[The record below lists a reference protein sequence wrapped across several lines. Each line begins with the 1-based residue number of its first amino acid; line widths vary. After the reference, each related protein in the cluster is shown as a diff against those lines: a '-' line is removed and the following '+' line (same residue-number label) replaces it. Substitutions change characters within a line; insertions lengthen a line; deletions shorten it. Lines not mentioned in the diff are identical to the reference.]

1 MKPVIINIEEMSE
14 SRELYQAKPQKL
26 LVWTIYIIFFILL
39 IAFLWMKYFKIDIV
53 VKSNGVF
60 QSEENTYEI
69 GNQVNGTTNE
79 IYVRNGEYVKSGM
92 VLFVLSNDSVNEF
105 IDTYQNKEE
114 ELRKRIEILNA
125 YQNVLEGNE
134 GALDKMKNNPYYSE
148 ILNRKNLLEITIN
161 NNSGKALKQENT
173 YTSNISSLKTSI
185 EEYRSKY
192 DKFETAKRCIYSRT
206 NEFTSDDSY
215 FDSLVNSYLSSYRL
229 MSGQYDSQINEYQGK
244 AEEYEKE
251 LEKLE
256 KAGKKKD
263 KSDEK
268 KTLEEARD
276 GAAEK
281 VESLKL
287 EKEQALSNLE
297 LQQVAEI
304 EQMQEN
310 LKSTILSAELNV
322 TSEQIQLDELKENDI
337 SAITMSYM
345 LSEKAQ
351 IYTELFSLQSELEEC
366 QCNLKNYRMQEEKCT
381 IYASASGY
389 FYYSADIQEG
399 TYIQEGTK
407 IGTIYPEGKDTFFAE
422 VYVDNSQIGKLYEG
436 QRAKIEIEAY
446 PSNEYGYF
454 IGEIESIPKNIAGES
469 GSGTY
474 YAVKVKC
481 NLNQDSNDTGK
492 IKDINIIEGMFC
504 KADFIVE
511 EKNVLAYV
519 LEKLDFVKE

>member
-1 MKPVIINIEEMSE
+1 MKSVIINIEEMSD

-26 LVWTIYIIFFILL
+26 VVWTIYIIFFILL
-39 IAFLWMKYFKIDIV
+39 ITFFWMKYFKIDVV

-60 QSEENTYEI
+60 QNEDNMYEI
-69 GNQVNGTTNE
+69 GNQINGTTSE
-79 IYVRNGEYVKSGM
+79 IYVKNGEYVKKGM

-105 IDTYQNKEE
+105 IDTYQNKEK
-114 ELRKRIEILNA
+114 ELRSRIEILNA
-125 YQNVLEGNE
+125 YQKVLEGDEN
-134 GALDKMKNNPYYSE
+134 ALDKMKNNLYYNE
-148 ILNRKNLLEITIN
+148 ISNRKNLLEITIN
-161 NNSGKALKQENT
+161 NNSEKTLKQENT
-173 YTSNISSLKTSI
+173 YTNNISSLRNSI

-192 DKFETAKRCIYSRT
+192 DKFETAKRCIYSRA
-206 NEFTSDDSY
+206 NEFTSNDSY
-215 FDSLVNSYLSSYRL
+215 FDSLVNSYLSNYRF
-229 MSGQYDSQINEYQGK
+229 MVEQYDSQVNEYQDK
-244 AEEYEKE
+244 AEEYGKE
-251 LEKLE
+251 LEKIE

-268 KTLEEARD
+268 KKLEEAYN
-276 GAAEK
+276 AATEK

-297 LQQVAEI
+297 LQQIAEI

-322 TSEQIQLDELKENDI
+322 TSEQIQLDKLEENDI

-366 QCNLKNYRMQEEKCT
+366 KCNLKNYEIQEEKCT

-407 IGTIYPEGKDTFFAE
+407 IGTIYPEGKDTFFVE

-436 QRAKIEIEAY
+436 QRAKIEVEAY

-481 NLNQDSNDTGK
+481 NLNQDSNGTGK
-492 IKDINIIEGMFC
+492 IKEINIIEGMSC

-519 LEKLDFVKE
+519 LEKLDFSKE